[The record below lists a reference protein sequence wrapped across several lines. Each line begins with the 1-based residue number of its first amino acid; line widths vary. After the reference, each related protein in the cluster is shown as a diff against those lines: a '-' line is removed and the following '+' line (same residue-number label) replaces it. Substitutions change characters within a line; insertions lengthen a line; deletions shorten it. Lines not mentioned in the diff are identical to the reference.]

1 MSERTSERSGGR
13 ERSEQSGS
21 SERVSGASERA
32 NGRASGPVLTSR
44 FLFVPDHSGAGF
56 GSNLLSHQVYA
67 RLGSAVN
74 RNLLAFL
81 DGVSRLAVIMSMRKE
96 MNGCNGAHLYANVG
110 IVGTGASV
118 AIFVQKIWQTKFW
131 FGIHKAIR
139 MDVEISRAEKTHL
152 YSV

>member
-1 MSERTSERSGGR
+1 M
-13 ERSEQSGS
+13 
-21 SERVSGASERA
+21 
-32 NGRASGPVLTSR
+32 
-44 FLFVPDHSGAGF
+44 
-56 GSNLLSHQVYA
+56 LSHQVYA

-110 IVGTGASV
+110 IAGTGASV